1 MSHVRVR
8 GLSKSF
14 GAIEAVRE
22 LNLEIERGEL
32 MAVLGPSG
40 CGKTT
45 LLRVIAGF
53 EQPDAGCVV
62 VSDEVVAGPGRIVPP
77 EKRRVG
83 MVFQDYA
90 LFPHLSVEGN
100 VAFGL
105 TNRPR
110 EERDALTRRTLELV
124 GLQHKARCDVHELS
138 GGERQRVA
146 LARALAPEP
155 ELVLL
160 DEPFSSLDATLRGGL
175 RREVELILRDAE
187 ATALLVTHDQE
198 EALSLADRVAVMRD
212 GEIVQVG
219 PPVEVYGEPATRW
232 AAQFVGEVNVLS
244 GVARGG
250 GVETELGVFDLRA
263 PASGLRARGRS
274 SRAARAARGRQRERR
289 GGRTRVPR
297 PRRALPAA
305 PRGRQDAAG
314 AAALARAA
322 RGGRQRVRAARAGG
336 RDRAGRLGSAAMKLY
351 VCWGT
356 FRSPRPGGHP
366 CRNAHEALKDA
377 GWNPEVEKAY
387 GLGILGD
394 ALNPTRRKVRQVSGQ
409 NMVPVLE
416 TDDEEVISGS
426 DKIAKWARDNPAT
439 ASDRA

>member
-62 VSDEVVAGPGRIVPP
+62 VSDEVVAGPGRIIPP

-105 TNRPR
+105 TSRPR
-110 EERDALTRRTLELV
+110 EERETLTRRTLELV

-160 DEPFSSLDATLRGGL
+160 DEPFSSLDASLRGGL

-219 PPVEVYGEPATRW
+219 PPVEVYGRPATRW

-250 GVETELGVFDLRA
+250 GVETELGVFDLRSAASGSVQVAVRPEQLELRADVNGNAAVVAREFRGHDVLYRLRHEGGKTLLVQLPSLELYEVGDSVFVRPA
-263 PASGLRARGRS
+263 PAAV
-274 SRAARAARGRQRERR
+274 
-289 GGRTRVPR
+289 T
-297 PRRALPAA
+297 ALV
-305 PRGRQDAAG
+305 D
-314 AAALARAA
+314 
-322 RGGRQRVRAARAGG
+322 
-336 RDRAGRLGSAAMKLY
+336 
-351 VCWGT
+351 
-356 FRSPRPGGHP
+356 
-366 CRNAHEALKDA
+366 
-377 GWNPEVEKAY
+377 
-387 GLGILGD
+387 
-394 ALNPTRRKVRQVSGQ
+394 
-409 NMVPVLE
+409 
-416 TDDEEVISGS
+416 
-426 DKIAKWARDNPAT
+426 
-439 ASDRA
+439 

>member
-14 GAIEAVRE
+14 GAIEAVRD

-62 VSDEVVAGPGRIVPP
+62 VSDDVVAGPGRIVPP

-105 TNRPR
+105 ANRPR

-124 GLQHKARCDVHELS
+124 GLQHKARTGVHELS

-160 DEPFSSLDATLRGGL
+160 DEPFSSLDATLRAGL

-198 EALSLADRVAVMRD
+198 EALSLADRLAVMRD

-219 PPVEVYGEPATRW
+219 PPVEVYGAPATRW

-244 GVARGG
+244 GVARGA
-250 GVETELGVFDLRA
+250 GVETELGVFDLHA
-263 PASGLRARGRS
+263 P
-274 SRAARAARGRQRERR
+274 
-289 GGRTRVPR
+289 T
-297 PRRALPAA
+297 
-305 PRGRQDAAG
+305 
-314 AAALARAA
+314 
-322 RGGRQRVRAARAGG
+322 
-336 RDRAGRLGSAAMKLY
+336 
-351 VCWGT
+351 
-356 FRSPRPGGHP
+356 
-366 CRNAHEALKDA
+366 
-377 GWNPEVEKAY
+377 
-387 GLGILGD
+387 
-394 ALNPTRRKVRQVSGQ
+394 
-409 NMVPVLE
+409 
-416 TDDEEVISGS
+416 SGS
-426 DKIAKWARDNPAT
+426 VHVAVRPEQLELRVDGNPNAEVVAREFRGHDVLYRLRHEGGKVLLVQLPSLELHEVGDSVFVRPAPS
-439 ASDRA
+439 AVPALVD

>member
-8 GLSKSF
+8 GLSKAF

-62 VSDEVVAGPGRIVPP
+62 VSGDVVAGPGRIVPP

-105 TNRPR
+105 ANRPR
-110 EERDALTRRTLELV
+110 EERDSLTRRTLELV
-124 GLQHKARCDVHELS
+124 GLQHKARTGVHELS

-160 DEPFSSLDATLRGGL
+160 DEPFSSLDATLRAGL

-198 EALSLADRVAVMRD
+198 EALSLADRLAVMRD

-219 PPVEVYGEPATRW
+219 PPVEVYGAPATRW

-244 GVARGG
+244 GVARGA
-250 GVETELGVFDLRA
+250 GVETELGVFDLRV
-263 PASGLRARGRS
+263 PTSGSVHVAVRPEQLELRADHGNPNAEVVAREFRGHDVLYRL
-274 SRAARAARGRQRERR
+274 RHE
-289 GGRTRVPR
+289 GGKVLLVQLPSLELHEVGDSVFVRPAPSAVP
-297 PRRALPAA
+297 ALV
-305 PRGRQDAAG
+305 D
-314 AAALARAA
+314 
-322 RGGRQRVRAARAGG
+322 
-336 RDRAGRLGSAAMKLY
+336 
-351 VCWGT
+351 
-356 FRSPRPGGHP
+356 
-366 CRNAHEALKDA
+366 
-377 GWNPEVEKAY
+377 
-387 GLGILGD
+387 
-394 ALNPTRRKVRQVSGQ
+394 
-409 NMVPVLE
+409 
-416 TDDEEVISGS
+416 
-426 DKIAKWARDNPAT
+426 
-439 ASDRA
+439 

>member
-62 VSDEVVAGPGRIVPP
+62 VSDEVVAGPGRIIPP

-105 TNRPR
+105 SNRPR
-110 EERDALTRRTLELV
+110 DERDALTRRTLELV
-124 GLQHKARCDVHELS
+124 GLQHKARTNVHELS

-160 DEPFSSLDATLRGGL
+160 DEPFSSLDASLRGGL

-212 GEIVQVG
+212 GQIVQVG

-263 PASGLRARGRS
+263 PASGSVQVAVRPEQLELRADGNGNAEVVAREFRGHDVLYRL
-274 SRAARAARGRQRERR
+274 RHE
-289 GGRTRVPR
+289 GGKTLLVQLPSLQLHEVGDSVFVG
-297 PRRALPAA
+297 PAPAA
-305 PRGRQDAAG
+305 VT
-314 AAALARAA
+314 AL
-322 RGGRQRVRAARAGG
+322 V
-336 RDRAGRLGSAAMKLY
+336 D
-351 VCWGT
+351 
-356 FRSPRPGGHP
+356 
-366 CRNAHEALKDA
+366 
-377 GWNPEVEKAY
+377 
-387 GLGILGD
+387 
-394 ALNPTRRKVRQVSGQ
+394 
-409 NMVPVLE
+409 
-416 TDDEEVISGS
+416 
-426 DKIAKWARDNPAT
+426 
-439 ASDRA
+439 

>member
-62 VSDEVVAGPGRIVPP
+62 VSDEVVAGPGRTVPP

-105 TNRPR
+105 SNRPR

-124 GLQHKARCDVHELS
+124 GLQHKMRTNVHELS

-212 GEIVQVG
+212 GQIVQVG

-263 PASGLRARGRS
+263 PAIGSVQVAVRPEQLELRADGNGNAEVVAREFRGHDVLYRL
-274 SRAARAARGRQRERR
+274 RHE
-289 GGRTRVPR
+289 GGKTLLVQLPSLQLHEVGDSVFVG
-297 PRRALPAA
+297 PAPAA
-305 PRGRQDAAG
+305 IT
-314 AAALARAA
+314 AL
-322 RGGRQRVRAARAGG
+322 V
-336 RDRAGRLGSAAMKLY
+336 D
-351 VCWGT
+351 
-356 FRSPRPGGHP
+356 
-366 CRNAHEALKDA
+366 
-377 GWNPEVEKAY
+377 
-387 GLGILGD
+387 
-394 ALNPTRRKVRQVSGQ
+394 
-409 NMVPVLE
+409 
-416 TDDEEVISGS
+416 
-426 DKIAKWARDNPAT
+426 
-439 ASDRA
+439 

>member
-62 VSDEVVAGPGRIVPP
+62 VSDDVVAGPGRLVPP

-105 TNRPR
+105 SNRPR

-124 GLQHKARCDVHELS
+124 GLQHRARTGVHALS

-160 DEPFSSLDATLRGGL
+160 DEPFSSLDATLRAGL

-198 EALSLADRVAVMRD
+198 EALSLADRLAVMRD

-244 GVARGG
+244 GVARGT
-250 GVETELGVFDLRA
+250 GVETELGVFDLRVATNGSVQVAVRPEQLELRPDANGNAEVVAREFRGHDVLYRLRHEGGKVLLVQLPSLELYEVGDSVFVRPA
-263 PASGLRARGRS
+263 PSAM
-274 SRAARAARGRQRERR
+274 
-289 GGRTRVPR
+289 P
-297 PRRALPAA
+297 ALV
-305 PRGRQDAAG
+305 D
-314 AAALARAA
+314 
-322 RGGRQRVRAARAGG
+322 
-336 RDRAGRLGSAAMKLY
+336 
-351 VCWGT
+351 
-356 FRSPRPGGHP
+356 
-366 CRNAHEALKDA
+366 
-377 GWNPEVEKAY
+377 
-387 GLGILGD
+387 
-394 ALNPTRRKVRQVSGQ
+394 
-409 NMVPVLE
+409 
-416 TDDEEVISGS
+416 
-426 DKIAKWARDNPAT
+426 
-439 ASDRA
+439 

>member
-14 GAIEAVRE
+14 GEVEAVRE

-53 EQPDAGCVV
+53 EQPDSGCVV

-110 EERDALTRRTLELV
+110 EEREALTRRTLELV
-124 GLQHKARCDVHELS
+124 GLQHKTRCNVHELS

-250 GVETELGVFDLRA
+250 GVETELGVFDLRS
-263 PASGLRARGRS
+263 PASGSVHVAVRPEQFELRADGNGNAKVVAREFRGHDVLYRL
-274 SRAARAARGRQRERR
+274 RHE
-289 GGRTRVPR
+289 GGKTLLVQLPSLELHEVGDSVFVR
-297 PRRALPAA
+297 PAPTAVTALV
-305 PRGRQDAAG
+305 D
-314 AAALARAA
+314 
-322 RGGRQRVRAARAGG
+322 
-336 RDRAGRLGSAAMKLY
+336 
-351 VCWGT
+351 
-356 FRSPRPGGHP
+356 
-366 CRNAHEALKDA
+366 
-377 GWNPEVEKAY
+377 
-387 GLGILGD
+387 
-394 ALNPTRRKVRQVSGQ
+394 
-409 NMVPVLE
+409 
-416 TDDEEVISGS
+416 
-426 DKIAKWARDNPAT
+426 
-439 ASDRA
+439 